1 MSTGVIVFIVLVG
14 ATVFLLTL
22 GLIVPTFGD
31 QRRTRKLLQRRL
43 AGIETE
49 LGGRSVA
56 SLMREKYLRDLSPLE
71 RQLESLPGMEQLA
84 RLIEQSGGTMLAHQL
99 VALSLFLAVAGAAVD
114 GVVLH
119 STLAAAISAVTG
131 ALAPFVKIHLARNKR
146 FAKLEEQ
153 LPDAIDVLRRALRA
167 GHPLGACL
175 KLVAEDMPQPI
186 AKEFDLAFADINYGN
201 DVRRAFLGL
210 LERVP
215 SVTMMSFVTA
225 VLVQRETGGN
235 LAEVLDQISRVV
247 RGRFKFYRKVRSLSA
262 EGRMSAWV
270 LALVPLALF
279 GLISISSPD
288 YLPVLTHDPMGHK
301 LIMAAAGLALVGVLW
316 IRKLLRIEV

>member
-1 MSTGVIVFIVLVG
+1 MSTGMVSFIVLVG
-14 ATVFLLTL
+14 ATVFMLTL
-22 GLIVPTFGD
+22 GLVVPTFGD
-31 QRRTRKLLQRRL
+31 QRRTQKLLRRRL
-43 AGIETE
+43 AGIESE
-49 LGGRSVA
+49 LGGSSVA
-56 SLMREKYLRDLSPLE
+56 SLMREKYLRELSPLE
-71 RQLESLPGMEQLA
+71 QQLENLPGMEALA
-84 RLIEQSGGTMLAHQL
+84 HMIEQSGGTMLAHHL
-99 VALSLFLAVAGAAVD
+99 VAGAL
-114 GVVLH
+114 VLAGGGALVAAMILH
-119 STLAAAISAVTG
+119 NVLAALVG
-131 ALAPFVKIHLARNKR
+131 AGVGAMVPFLRIRHARAQR

-186 AKEFDLAFADINYGN
+186 AKEFELAFADISYGN
-201 DVRRAFLGL
+201 DVRRAFLGF

-215 SVTMMSFVTA
+215 SVTVMSFVTA

-247 RGRFKFYRKVRSLSA
+247 RGRFKFFRKVRTLSA

-270 LALVPLALF
+270 LALVPLVLF
-279 GLISISSPD
+279 SLISYTSPD
-288 YLPVLTHDPMGHK
+288 YLPLLTHDPTGRK
-301 LIMAAAGLALVGVLW
+301 LIMAAAGLALLGVLW